1 MSLYVVDS
9 SVATK
14 WFVPE
19 ALSEQ
24 AIDLLR
30 LENEFAAPDLLL
42 PEFGNVLW
50 KKARLRELTR
60 QEATATVRAL
70 ESVPLAIFP
79 SGPLLESAFEI
90 ALATGRTVYDS
101 LYLALALALD
111 CPLVTADER
120 FANALRGTRLA
131 ANVLWIG
138 DLERRGRS

>member
-1 MSLYVVDS
+1 LSLYVVDA

-24 AIDLLR
+24 AMSLLR
-30 LENEFAAPDLLL
+30 LENQFAAPDLLL

-60 QEATATVRAL
+60 QEATATVRAF
-70 ESVPLAIFP
+70 ERVPLAIFP
-79 SGPLLESAFEI
+79 SRPLIESALEI

-120 FANALRGTRLA
+120 CANSLRGTRLA
-131 ANVLWIG
+131 ADVLWIG
-138 DLERRGRS
+138 NLESRERS